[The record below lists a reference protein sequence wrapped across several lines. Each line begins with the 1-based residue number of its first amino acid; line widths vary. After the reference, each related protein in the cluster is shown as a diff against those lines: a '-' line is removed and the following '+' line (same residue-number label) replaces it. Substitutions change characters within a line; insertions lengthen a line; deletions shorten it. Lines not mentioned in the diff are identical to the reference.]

1 MFCPKCGAKAGD
13 AARFCPKCGQPL
25 KAPQPA
31 PQPEPQPP
39 PAEES
44 LAGKASR
51 VRKDTKAG
59 SLLLSLFP
67 VLALLLA
74 LGAGVLVCGSAESRT
89 APDEGLLEASD
100 AAPAELMAEGNAAF
114 SREDYELALRFY
126 LRTAEL
132 FPGEGDA
139 RSRAGDAC
147 FRLDR
152 REDALGHYQAALM
165 LYGDGTLPLQSAQNY
180 YDLTEE

>member
-1 MFCPKCGAKAGD
+1 M
-13 AARFCPKCGQPL
+13 
-25 KAPQPA
+25 
-31 PQPEPQPP
+31 
-39 PAEES
+39 
-44 LAGKASR
+44 
-51 VRKDTKAG
+51 V
-59 SLLLSLFP
+59 SLFH

-74 LGAGVLVCGSAESRT
+74 LAAAVLVCGNAESRT
-89 APDEGLLEASD
+89 APDEGLLEVSD
-100 AAPAELMAEGNAAF
+100 ASPAELMAEGNAAF

-132 FPGEGDA
+132 FPTEGDA

-147 FRLDR
+147 FRLQ
-152 REDALGHYQAALM
+152 REEEALSHYQAALM